1 MSRSYS
7 ADNTALLKILLHSA
21 KYGSSSVN
29 GILLGKVL
37 QTHGDGGDPAD
48 ASGKPAQGVSVAVY
62 DVVPLGHSYVSLAP
76 LLDIGLLQVS
86 ASCRCSEHVYSRV
99 PYWPSLTIARC
110 PD

>member
-1 MSRSYS
+1 MSKSYS

-37 QTHGDGGDPAD
+37 QTRGDGEDPTD
-48 ASGKPAQGVSVAVY
+48 APGRPGQGISVAVY
-62 DVVPLGHSYVSLAP
+62 DVVPLGHSYISLAP
-76 LLDIGLLQVS
+76 LLDVGLVEVS
-86 ASCRCSEHVYSRV
+86 APMQLQRARHPYVVAV
-99 PYWPSLTIARC
+99 PNDARC